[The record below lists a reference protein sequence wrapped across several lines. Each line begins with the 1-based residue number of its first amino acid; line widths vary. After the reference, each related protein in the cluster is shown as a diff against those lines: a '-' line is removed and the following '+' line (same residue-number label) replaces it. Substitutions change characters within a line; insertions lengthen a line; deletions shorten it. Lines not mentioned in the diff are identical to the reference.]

1 MFRHRRRLCAE
12 IKPKQPKKARQKVCC
27 HFDILFIEIRAL
39 LTAWITKL
47 ASYYLGRPPTRPAP
61 VRILLLMHK
70 TFFSEILTQKT

>member
-39 LTAWITKL
+39 HTAWITKL
-47 ASYYLGRPPTRPAP
+47 ASYYLPSNKVDVHSTST
-61 VRILLLMHK
+61 H
-70 TFFSEILTQKT
+70 TFTSYQNLKKEIK